1 MMTDTH
7 SLLVVDD
14 DAVDRMAVQRALR
27 KSDLE
32 ATVYEAENCQEA
44 KEVLSRQ
51 AFSCVLL
58 DYNLPDGNAIGF
70 LKSLEEL
77 GLHIPTIILTGQ
89 GDEKIAVELMKA
101 GASDYVLKDQLSPS
115 YLSQSIRNALR
126 IHQAEQ
132 EIAQANQRLR
142 NTNLLLKE
150 QNKQLEFQTKQI
162 HLQNLELVEA
172 ARLKS
177 QFLASMSH
185 ELRTPMH
192 AIMGFSQI
200 LLQGTKGELS
210 ADQYKMVERIL
221 DNSNNLLTLLNDLLD
236 FSKVEAGKLTL
247 ESQTF
252 NLASLVLATIEELKS
267 LALQK
272 DLKLTSTIEL
282 TNRKFFG
289 DDAWLR
295 QVLVNLLSN
304 AIKFTEIGEIVV
316 SASEVDDSHI
326 AIAVKDTGIGIAS
339 EQFESIFDPFIQANQ
354 TSSRKYPGT
363 GLGLAISKSLV
374 DMMDGEIQVESTLGE
389 GTVFTIVLPRK
400 SES

>member
-1 MMTDTH
+1 
-7 SLLVVDD
+7 
-14 DAVDRMAVQRALR
+14 
-27 KSDLE
+27 
-32 ATVYEAENCQEA
+32 
-44 KEVLSRQ
+44 
-51 AFSCVLL
+51 
-58 DYNLPDGNAIGF
+58 
-70 LKSLEEL
+70 
-77 GLHIPTIILTGQ
+77 
-89 GDEKIAVELMKA
+89 
-101 GASDYVLKDQLSPS
+101 
-115 YLSQSIRNALR
+115 
-126 IHQAEQ
+126 
-132 EIAQANQRLR
+132 
-142 NTNLLLKE
+142 
-150 QNKQLEFQTKQI
+150 
-162 HLQNLELVEA
+162 
-172 ARLKS
+172 
-177 QFLASMSH
+177 
-185 ELRTPMH
+185 MH

-289 DDAWLR
+289 DDARLR